1 MIGNF
6 LYVSAKEK
14 TGIDQLKAVIIDAG
28 IKNKNNELIEPEQTK
43 KENVMN
49 QAFGQKG
56 AKSGKNEND
65 FNQQDIGNNSQGF
78 GDGFKGFV
86 PTNKD

>member
-1 MIGNF
+1 
-6 LYVSAKEK
+6 
-14 TGIDQLKAVIIDAG
+14 
-28 IKNKNNELIEPEQTK
+28 
-43 KENVMN
+43 MN

-56 AKSGKNEND
+56 AKLGKNEND

-86 PTNKD
+86 PKNKD

>member
-28 IKNKNNELIEPEQTK
+28 IKNKNNELI
-43 KENVMN
+43 
-49 QAFGQKG
+49 
-56 AKSGKNEND
+56 
-65 FNQQDIGNNSQGF
+65 
-78 GDGFKGFV
+78 
-86 PTNKD
+86 